1 MFTAR
6 SSANSSRDRIRRLG
20 WRAVTATASHSVIS
34 VPYERG
40 GNPYLPPGGGKFA
53 ESPDIESD
61 PWGWLT
67 TFEPEEP
74 SEPTSLTKR

>member
-1 MFTAR
+1 MTG
-6 SSANSSRDRIRRLG
+6 SGVSAGGDGNGVALCDIG
-20 WRAVTATASHSVIS
+20 A
-34 VPYERG
+34 YERG

-53 ESPDIESD
+53 ESPDSESD
-61 PWGWLT
+61 PWGRLT